1 MIRNP
6 MLFGSGGGT
15 VTVKFQYKTGS
26 SNVSGTIYYTTNK
39 ELQTMQCSSALVNAL
54 TKTMEVD
61 SGSLLFVYFSGIVR
75 NYNVTQ
81 GGTILKDSIMSSGS
95 IIIIQAD

>member
-1 MIRNP
+1 
-6 MLFGSGGGT
+6 MLFGSGSGT
-15 VTVKFQYKTGS
+15 VTVKFRYQTGS

-39 ELQTMQCSSALVNAL
+39 ELQTMQCPSALVSAS

-61 SGSLLFVYFSGIVR
+61 SGSLLFVSFSGVVR
-75 NYNVTQ
+75 NYSVTQ

-95 IIIIQAD
+95 TIIIQAD